1 MPGVTRKIEF
11 DELFSMFEEQ
21 RITMSGRD
29 LAGDMK
35 PMLGGL

>member
-21 RITMSGRD
+21 RITMGETG